1 MNNLKNML
9 SKSSP
14 SIGTTNPQN
23 TQYDEAF
30 KHLSIDDFFADV
42 MKAANTKA
50 SENYAD
56 INSMNWKTDVNT
68 FRSGASFALKW
79 FSDKIQASE

>member
-14 SIGTTNPQN
+14 SASA
-23 TQYDEAF
+23 EAQ
-30 KHLSIDDFFADV
+30 LSIDDFFADV
-42 MKAANTKA
+42 TKAAKAKA

-56 INSMNWKTDVNT
+56 TKSGNWKTDVDT
-68 FRSGASFALKW
+68 FRSGASFAFQW
-79 FSDKIQASE
+79 FSEKIQNS